1 MHREHYYWDQP
12 HAVAVSDL
20 IGLAVDHPDEPGS
33 IEQACV
39 DLTPAGCHVETI
51 VAWADLTCELCA
63 NHIDARVVYTFGED
77 CRMVLEGSRLP
88 LTDSRGFD
96 AHVAMRWMV
105 RRADKGVAAGSCPL
119 FRGERG

>member
-20 IGLAVDHPDEPGS
+20 IGLAVGHPDAPGA

-39 DLTPAGCHVETI
+39 DLTPGGCHVETI

-63 NHIDARVVYTFGED
+63 NRREPTGIVEFGDGCQVARDGD
-77 CRMVLEGSRLP
+77 GLP

-96 AHVAMRWMV
+96 GHVAMRWMV
-105 RRADKGVAAGSCPL
+105 RRADNGGAAGNCPL